1 MIKADR
7 PSISDQAASGRLFL
21 SPPHMSGREI
31 EYVKQAFESNFIAP
45 AGPQLNLF
53 EDRFCEASGF
63 EHCVAVVNGTAAIHL
78 ILRHLGVGPG
88 DIVLASTLTF
98 VGSVAPV
105 IYQGAELV
113 FIDSDPD
120 TWNMDPSL
128 LEQEIKRL
136 MKVGKKPAAVIP
148 TELYGLPCD
157 LDRIID
163 ICSPHGIP
171 VVCDCAESLGA
182 SYRGRPVG
190 TGATA
195 AAFSFNGNKI
205 ITTSGGGM
213 VASDDPK
220 LVDNCRYLATQ
231 ARQPV
236 LHYEHHD
243 LGYNYRMSNVVA
255 SIGLGQLEVL
265 KKRVEKKHWIAEA
278 YEREL
283 ADIDGIAASP
293 SVSYS
298 KGNHW
303 LSVILIDE
311 SIAGFSPLELIAA
324 LDSENIESRPVWN
337 PLHLHKV
344 FSNCRSVGGA
354 VAESLFR
361 RGVCLPSGTQMGE
374 QDLKRVCQVVKGLAA
389 Q

>member
-1 MIKADR
+1 
-7 PSISDQAASGRLFL
+7 
-21 SPPHMSGREI
+21 MSGREI

-45 AGPQLNLF
+45 VGPQLNQF
-53 EDRFCEASGF
+53 EYSFCEVSGF
-63 EHCVAVVNGTAAIHL
+63 DHCVAVVNGTAAIHL

-105 IYQGAELV
+105 LYQGAELV
-113 FIDSDPD
+113 FIDSDPN

-136 MKVGKKPAAVIP
+136 MKLGRKPAAVIP

-157 LDRIID
+157 LDRIVD

-182 SYRGRPVG
+182 SYRGRPSGVG
-190 TGATA
+190 STA

-213 VASDDPK
+213 VASDDAK
-220 LVDNCRYLATQ
+220 LINDCRYLAAQ

-243 LGYNYRMSNVVA
+243 IGYNYRMSNIIA
-255 SIGLGQLEVL
+255 AIGLGQLEVL
-265 KKRVEKKHWIAEA
+265 NDRVKQKRWIN
-278 YEREL
+278 ERYREGMKDL
-283 ADIDGIAASP
+283 PGISFMP
-293 SVSYS
+293 KTDYGKS
-298 KGNHW
+298 NCW
-303 LSVILIDE
+303 LTVILIDKDV
-311 SIAGFSPLELIAA
+311 AGFGA
-324 LDSENIESRPVWN
+324 LDLIRALEAANIESRPVWN
-337 PLHLHKV
+337 PLHRQKI
-344 FSNCRSVGGA
+344 FASCRCINTG
-354 VAESLFR
+354 VADLLFKI
-361 RGVCLPSGTQMGE
+361 GVCLPSGTSLEGR
-374 QDLKRVCQVVKGLAA
+374 DISRVCQVVKQLGGE
-389 Q
+389 